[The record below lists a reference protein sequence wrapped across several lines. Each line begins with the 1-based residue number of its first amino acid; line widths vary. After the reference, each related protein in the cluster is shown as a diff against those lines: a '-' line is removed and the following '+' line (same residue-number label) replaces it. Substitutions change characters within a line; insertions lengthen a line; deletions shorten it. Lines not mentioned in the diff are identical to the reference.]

1 LNIADWAGT
10 AASIA
15 AVAAGIVAATTWLLR
30 TWLKGYMYELK
41 PNGGSSLKDSVN
53 KIAADMT
60 ELRISV
66 ARLEGR
72 FNQHVDEVAE

>member
-1 LNIADWAGT
+1 MNIADWAGA

>member
-1 LNIADWAGT
+1 MNIADWAGA

-53 KIAADMT
+53 KIATDMT

>member
-1 LNIADWAGT
+1 MNIADWAGT

-53 KIAADMT
+53 KIATDMT

>member
-1 LNIADWAGT
+1 LNISDWAGA

-53 KIAADMT
+53 KIATDMT

>member
-1 LNIADWAGT
+1 MNISDWAGT
-10 AASIA
+10 AASLA

-30 TWLKGYMYELK
+30 TWLKGFMYELK
-41 PNGGSSLKDSVN
+41 PNGGSSIKDSVN
-53 KIAADMT
+53 KISTDMT

>member
-1 LNIADWAGT
+1 MNIADWAGT

>member
-1 LNIADWAGT
+1 MNIADWAGT
-10 AASIA
+10 AASLA

-30 TWLKGYMYELK
+30 TWLKGFMYELK
-41 PNGGSSLKDSVN
+41 PNGGSSIKDSVN
-53 KIAADMT
+53 KISTDMT